1 MQPFVVCICP
11 TYNREKFLPQLLYMF
26 NYQTYPSD
34 RRHLIIYDD
43 SPKSNELLIKNR
55 DNNITYIY
63 DSDKKKLGY
72 KRNKLNELAI
82 NMKAEYIMCLDDD
95 DYYPSKKISYT
106 ITRMQATKAQ
116 ISGTSKIF
124 VWYTKLNKC
133 VSYGPYNDH
142 HCTNGTMCYTS
153 KFIIDNDLKY
163 DNEADKSEE
172 KFFLKDYSY
181 PILQLEP
188 FKVILCINHGS
199 NTVDKVKF
207 LEYSQPHEQK
217 LKKLIN
223 DNYLLQF
230 YKNLD

>member
-1 MQPFVVCICP
+1 
-11 TYNREKFLPQLLYMF
+11 MF

-106 ITRMQATKAQ
+106 ITRMQATKA
-116 ISGTSKIF
+116 
-124 VWYTKLNKC
+124 
-133 VSYGPYNDH
+133 
-142 HCTNGTMCYTS
+142 
-153 KFIIDNDLKY
+153 
-163 DNEADKSEE
+163 
-172 KFFLKDYSY
+172 
-181 PILQLEP
+181 
-188 FKVILCINHGS
+188 
-199 NTVDKVKF
+199 
-207 LEYSQPHEQK
+207 
-217 LKKLIN
+217 
-223 DNYLLQF
+223 
-230 YKNLD
+230 